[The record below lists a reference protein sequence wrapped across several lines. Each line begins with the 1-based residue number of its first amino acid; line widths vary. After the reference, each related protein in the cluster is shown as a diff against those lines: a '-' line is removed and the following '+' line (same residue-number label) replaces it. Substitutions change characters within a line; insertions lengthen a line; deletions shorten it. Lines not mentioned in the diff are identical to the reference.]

1 MSLTCVVLAGG
12 LGTRLR
18 SAVPDRPKC
27 LAPVGE
33 RPFLELQLQMLQRR
47 GIERFVLALGHGA
60 AAVRDALASFSSP
73 QRIHCVVEPAPLG
86 TGGAI
91 RHAMQAWGLSE
102 ALAVNGDTWID
113 ADLAGLLRPLEA
125 GESMRLGLVRV
136 ADRGRYGGVE
146 LDGRGRITRFAAGGQ
161 PGPGLV
167 NAGIVRLRLAAF
179 DAAAG
184 RMPYSLEADVLPPL
198 ADHGALGGTVL
209 DGDFID
215 IGVPE
220 DYRLFCARHGPV
232 A

>member
-1 MSLTCVVLAGG
+1 MSLSCIVLAGG

-27 LAPVGE
+27 LAPVGD
-33 RPFLELQLQMLQRR
+33 RSFLELQLLMLQRR
-47 GIERFVLALGHGA
+47 GVERFVLALGHGA
-60 AAVRDALASFSSP
+60 AAVRDAVAGFDASLRVDST
-73 QRIHCVVEPAPLG
+73 IEPAPLG

-91 RHAMQAWGLSE
+91 VHALRTWGQAE
-102 ALAVNGDTWID
+102 ALVVNGDTWID
-113 ADLAGLLRPLEA
+113 ADLAALLLPFDD

-146 LDGRGRITRFAAGGQ
+146 LDGRGRITRFASGGQ

-167 NAGIVRLRLAAF
+167 NAGVARLRLSAF
-179 DAAAG
+179 DAAAA
-184 RMPYSLEADVLPPL
+184 RMPCSLEADVLPLL
-198 ADHGALGGTVL
+198 AGRGALGGVVL

-220 DYRLFCARHGPV
+220 DYRLFCARHGHL